1 MGNSKYRTDYHLMVL
16 DKEGKILFANT
27 HLSSVLHHEGRQ
39 LVNSSI
45 FDFLNPPNYLSFR
58 KTLEDSDNK
67 NQKALVDLSLKN
79 GSIHETKWEVN
90 KLLSSPALF
99 PSYLCV
105 GYDTRKDELTDEGSH
120 KNDNFFKSILDKLN
134 IGILVQDGSGKVIH
148 ANHKAAEILDTTL
161 PDLYEKNSFEQI
173 WKTLNT
179 DDQSVIFKGF
189 PPIRTLQ
196 TRETHSN
203 TRIVIETAGKESRS
217 IMVHSQPLFDD
228 SLSVPV
234 AVVSCFFDENTE
246 KREEMQIKTE
256 NALSQSLMDHTP
268 ALIWIVDEED
278 KLVFANTSFNRYFE
292 IRGTAINKNI
302 SSIVPKAI
310 ANILQK
316 NHELVRQK
324 KAPYQNV
331 HRMVHADGI
340 EFFFL
345 VNIYPV
351 QSTTISA
358 IGGEAWDITDKYKA
372 DLQLQKA
379 NEKVFHLS
387 RLTSDA
393 IWEWNME
400 TGQVLRN
407 QALQNLV
414 GFNHADSNGLSWWFR
429 SIHPKDRERIKNTIE
444 DVIERKSQS
453 WNEEYEFECAD
464 GSYKYVADQGY
475 IIYENEKPIR
485 MIGSLKDI
493 SEVKELEILL
503 EKQKL
508 KYDKKIAETVIAVQ
522 EKERTY
528 LGHELHDNVNQV
540 LSSAKLYLDLLK
552 PKSKNQRKI
561 RDKVSDFIFM
571 AIEEIR
577 DLSSHLVVPRLK
589 GNGLVDSIGMV
600 VDDINSTGLYTVK
613 FTTRNQIYVETLS
626 ENKKIALFRI
636 VQEQMNNIIKYSFAK
651 NVSISLTKN
660 AKGVQLD
667 IHDDGIGFDINQTKK
682 GIGLSNICA
691 RSKLFDGTV
700 DYQTSP
706 GHGCALTVLLPA

>member
-1 MGNSKYRTDYHLMVL
+1 MVL

-27 HLSSVLHHEGRQ
+27 HLSTALHHEGRQ
-39 LVNSSI
+39 LMNSSI
-45 FDFLNPPNYLSFR
+45 FDFLNPPYYMSFR

-67 NQKALVDLSLKN
+67 NQKVLVDLSLIN
-79 GSIHETKWEVN
+79 GTIHETRWEVN
-90 KLLSSPALF
+90 KLLSSPACG

-105 GYDTRKDELTDEGSH
+105 GYDIKKDEFSDEVSH
-120 KNDNFFKSILDKLN
+120 KNDNFFKAILNKLN
-134 IGILVQDGSGKVIH
+134 IGILVQDGSGKVIL
-148 ANHKAAEILDTTL
+148 ANHKAAEILDIAL
-161 PDLYEKNSFEQI
+161 PKLYERNSFEQI
-173 WKTLNT
+173 WKTLKP
-179 DDQSVIFKGF
+179 DDPSVIFKGF
-189 PPIRTLQ
+189 PPIKTLQ

-203 TRIVIETAGKESRS
+203 NRIVIETAGKESRS
-217 IMVHSQPLFDD
+217 IMVHSKPLFDD
-228 SLSVPV
+228 SISVPV
-234 AVVSCFFDENTE
+234 AVVSCFFDANTE
-246 KREEMQIKTE
+246 IREEMHTKGE
-256 NALSQSLMDHTP
+256 KALFQSLMNQTP
-268 ALIWIVDEED
+268 ALIWIVDEHD
-278 KLVFANTSFNRYFE
+278 KLVFANASFYCYFE
-292 IRGTAINKNI
+292 IKGTAINKDI
-302 SSIVPKAI
+302 SSLVPKAI
-310 ANILQK
+310 ADILQK

-324 KAPYQNV
+324 KLSYQNV
-331 HRMVHADGI
+331 HRLVKADGT

-351 QSTTISA
+351 QATVISA

-379 NEKVFHLS
+379 NERVFHLS

-393 IWEWNME
+393 IWEWNIE

-414 GFNHADSNGLSWWFR
+414 GFDQADSNDLSWWFR
-429 SIHPKDRERIKNTIE
+429 GIHPKDRERVKNTID
-444 DVIERKSQS
+444 DVIARKSQS
-453 WNEEYEFECAD
+453 WREEYEFECAD

-475 IIYENEKPIR
+475 IIYENEKPMR

-503 EKQKL
+503 KKEKSR
-508 KYDKKIAETVIAVQ
+508 YDKKIAETVIAVQ

-561 RDKVSDFIFM
+561 RDKVSDFIFV

-577 DLSSHLVVPRLK
+577 NLSSHLVVPRLK

-600 VDDINSTGLYTVK
+600 VEDINSTGLFNVK
-613 FTTRNQIYVETLS
+613 FTTRNHIYVETLS

-636 VQEQMNNIIKYSFAK
+636 VQEQMNNIIKYSLAK

-682 GIGLSNICA
+682 GIGLSNICE
-691 RSKLFDGTV
+691 RSKLFNGTV

-706 GHGCALTVLLPA
+706 GHGCALTVLLPSE